1 MLSRAR
7 GLLHARA
14 GCQPPTTSKLCI
26 ARPTRNYAA
35 AAGNHADFDTL
46 DRAQDGDET
55 TSALP
60 KASGGRPL
68 IRKTLSNQ
76 AKDRLYKSS
85 LFEEKEQTLEK
96 ESKDTQNT
104 RSASQSPRNKQAVGH
119 QAASD
124 RQVHP
129 NSPEPRLE
137 SKPEPKSEPKS
148 QPKPESKPDPFHT
161 WHALKSHS
169 ASSRFTFGIVT
180 TSRPLET
187 SLDELIERIQP
198 MESCKV
204 TGTGEHLTTLVIL
217 LTPGLARYA
226 LDSSVPNAV
235 YQRFCLG
242 PKHRMYIEATSAI
255 VDRLPAGNGEPEG
268 SEGMA
273 YMVFR
278 AAPSPKAEDST
289 PFQETA
295 QKPGSLTFRMPRILF
310 GQASP
315 VLDYELQLPLS
326 QTLFT
331 TSSVSTLI
339 WRKYALKV
347 KDNSLHL
354 LEEAKLESQTLQLPG
369 MAEKHGLQLTTMP
382 LVPLTPFR
390 KIKYVMGNIIRKL
403 SSQPSRILKDLVD
416 GNITVQ
422 AQHPTEEDG
431 DMPASQELEESVSK
445 YFETLDLQPETVS
458 VWALVMPR
466 NTDLSLPQKEFT
478 TLCIDDVLSANDKT
492 ITRAW
497 SSKSKHA
504 RFMARG
510 TANTIRLLIPQGG
523 RLIKVLSG
531 GGGWGKKAGLL
542 SLDPDVQYST
552 RELRQDEGWNFD
564 FDGVDDGTE
573 AATEAQR
580 NQALGQ
586 IVKEGESIMFL
597 LAPKLEN
604 APEQPSVLSTKPHWK
619 SKGDANNSSLTFG
632 TIPSS
637 IDVVPKQMM
646 SDTGATLV
654 QHYPNQFGMLSEGGM
669 AVTVNKMQGTT
680 GQSKLDVPFGR
691 FAFHMSKQHYYPGL
705 VDSAHYAEIVN
716 NSDLQTA
723 MKVAQQIRRTERN
736 KQASEPLQS
745 PVTESPVDESSVEEF
760 SNHQAVSDMFESFAQ
775 CDEMEDA
782 QKPPADHKPEPKS
795 DPTAR

>member
-14 GCQPPTTSKLCI
+14 AYRPPTTGKLCI

-35 AAGNHADFDTL
+35 VSGNRGDFDTL
-46 DRAQDGDET
+46 DRAQNGEKT
-55 TSALP
+55 ISVEG
-60 KASGGRPL
+60 KASRGPL
-68 IRKTLSNQ
+68 IRKTLSEK
-76 AKDRLYKSS
+76 AKDRLYKAS
-85 LFEEKEQTLEK
+85 LYDEKDQTLEE
-96 ESKDTQNT
+96 ESKGTQNA
-104 RSASQSPRNKQAVGH
+104 RSAGQSPRVKQEVGH

-124 RQVHP
+124 RQLHS
-129 NSPEPRLE
+129 NRSR
-137 SKPEPKSEPKS
+137 PKSEPKS
-148 QPKPESKPDPFHT
+148 RPKPESKPESEPEPLNS
-161 WHALKSHS
+161 WQALRSHS
-169 ASSRFTFGIVT
+169 ASNRFAFGMVT

-198 MESCKV
+198 MDSCKIS
-204 TGTGEHLTTLVIL
+204 GNEKSLTTLVIL

-226 LDSSVPNAV
+226 LDINVPNAV
-235 YQRFCLG
+235 YQRFCLRG
-242 PKHRMYIEATSAI
+242 RYEMYIQATSAI

-273 YMVFR
+273 YMLFR
-278 AAPSPKAEDST
+278 AAPSPKAGDHT

-295 QKPGSLTFRMPRILF
+295 QKPGSLTFRMPRLLL
-310 GQASP
+310 GQDSP
-315 VLDYELQLPLS
+315 VMDYELQLPLS

-347 KDNSLHL
+347 KDGSLNL

-369 MAEKHGLQLTTMP
+369 MAEKHGLQATTMP

-403 SSQPSRILKDLVD
+403 SPQPSRMIKALVD
-416 GNITVQ
+416 GKITVQ
-422 AQHPTEEDG
+422 TQQPTEEDG

-466 NTDLSLPQKEFT
+466 TIELSLPRTQFHN
-478 TLCIDDVLSANDKT
+478 LCIDHILSADDEA

-504 RFMARG
+504 RFMAKG

-523 RLIKVLSG
+523 RLIRVLSG

-564 FDGVDDGTE
+564 FDGVDDGTG

-597 LAPKLEN
+597 LAPKPEN
-604 APEQPSVLSTKPHWK
+604 APEQPSVLSSKPHFI
-619 SKGDANNSSLTFG
+619 SKGDAKNSSLTFG

-637 IDVVPKQMM
+637 IDVVPQQTM
-646 SDTGATLV
+646 SDTGAAVV

-691 FAFHMSKQHYYPGL
+691 FAFHMSKQHYYPAL
-705 VDSAHYAEIVN
+705 MDSAQYAAIVN
-716 NSDLQTA
+716 NGDLQTT
-723 MKVAQQIRRTERN
+723 MKVAQQKRRTKRN
-736 KQASEPLQS
+736 KQASEPQQS
-745 PVTESPVDESSVEEF
+745 PVKEPSVEASSVEASSVEE
-760 SNHQAVSDMFESFAQ
+760 SRLHQAVSDMFESFAQ
-775 CDEMEDA
+775 YEETEDE
-782 QKPPADHKPEPKS
+782 QKPAADHKPGPEL
-795 DPTAR
+795 DPAAQ